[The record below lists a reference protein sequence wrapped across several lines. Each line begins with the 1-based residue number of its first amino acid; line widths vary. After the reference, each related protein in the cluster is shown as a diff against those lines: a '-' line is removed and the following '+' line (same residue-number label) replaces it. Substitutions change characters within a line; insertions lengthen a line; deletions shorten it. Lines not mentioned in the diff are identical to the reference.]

1 VQAAAVAA
9 CVIVKVCPAAV
20 IVPVRE
26 AVVVFAAT
34 VKPAVPFPEPLAPE
48 LIVIQLAPLVAVQ
61 AHPVPAVT
69 LRLPGPPAA
78 AAASVVG
85 VMV

>member
-1 VQAAAVAA
+1 
-9 CVIVKVCPAAV
+9 VKVFPAAV

-26 AVVVFAAT
+26 AVAVFAAT
-34 VKPAVPFPEPLAPE
+34 VKTTVPFPEPLAPE
-48 LIVIQLAPLVAVQ
+48 LIVIHAAPLAAVH

-69 LRLPGPPAA
+69 LRLLGPPAA